1 MMTNTERLADL
12 LGGIVTEFDG
22 VVGVGESF
30 SFVYDG
36 MKFNG
41 RVYERFN
48 DHQVVV
54 FEVEVC
60 TTKLTRA
67 KQELI
72 NRLNGQ
78 LPFTT
83 FRVSR
88 ASDSSHTITAM
99 HSLSVSGVV
108 AEHLVEALNSI
119 AYQVR
124 EQGAALS
131 RTTDS
136 SRSVEQIL
144 RDEVKRRS
152 EEGIERIKDGV
163 DDDLDDK
170 TDDKDDVRTDDDSA
184 AARRAR
190 RPRVRTS
197 TATTAQILADLRR
210 MVGLEPVKIEVERL
224 VAAREFTRARVAG
237 GLPAIEQSPHLVFT
251 GNPGTGK
258 TTVARMVAD
267 LYKALGILKK
277 GHVVEADCSK
287 LIAAYIGQTPIKTRR
302 ICEQARGGVL
312 FIDEA
317 YGLTSKQNQGY
328 GPEAIETLLKF
339 MEDNRGDIVV
349 IVAGYPTEMQ
359 GFLDANP
366 GLRSRFDVV
375 IDFPDYSTAE
385 LTSIFDLYLE
395 DYKLELDAGARE
407 KVAAYAASLPRGRG
421 FGNGRAM
428 RNLFNEMVRRHAVWA
443 GRNGKIAER
452 DLRVVPAEVIPDPG
466 SAISAPESAGHRGV
480 YL

>member
-1 MMTNTERLADL
+1 MEHIKYLSQL
-12 LGGIVTEFDG
+12 VTEMVSEFRG
-22 VVGVGESF
+22 EVAVGESF

-36 MKFNG
+36 LKFNG

-78 LPFTT
+78 LPFTA
-83 FRVSR
+83 FRVSK
-88 ASDSSHTITAM
+88 AADACHTITAM

-108 AEHLVEALNSI
+108 AEHIVEALNSI

-197 TATTAQILADLRR
+197 TTTTAQILADLRR

-237 GLPAIEQSPHLVFT
+237 GLPADRAVAAPRLHRQSRHGQDHGGAHGRRPLQGARHPEKGPRGRSRLLQTDRRVHRADPDQDASHLRA
-251 GNPGTGK
+251 G
-258 TTVARMVAD
+258 ARRR
-267 LYKALGILKK
+267 ALHRRG
-277 GHVVEADCSK
+277 VRTDVEA
-287 LIAAYIGQTPIKTRR
+287 
-302 ICEQARGGVL
+302 E
-312 FIDEA
+312 
-317 YGLTSKQNQGY
+317 
-328 GPEAIETLLKF
+328 
-339 MEDNRGDIVV
+339 
-349 IVAGYPTEMQ
+349 
-359 GFLDANP
+359 P
-366 GLRSRFDVV
+366 GLRARGHRDVAQV
-375 IDFPDYSTAE
+375 H
-385 LTSIFDLYLE
+385 
-395 DYKLELDAGARE
+395 
-407 KVAAYAASLPRGRG
+407 GRQP
-421 FGNGRAM
+421 
-428 RNLFNEMVRRHAVWA
+428 RRHR
-443 GRNGKIAER
+443 GDRR
-452 DLRVVPAEVIPDPG
+452 RIPDRNAGFPRRQPRVCAAG
-466 SAISAPESAGHRGV
+466 STW
-480 YL
+480 

>member
-12 LGGIVTEFDG
+12 LGGIVTELDG

-78 LPFTT
+78 LPFTA
-83 FRVSR
+83 FRVSK
-88 ASDSSHTITAM
+88 AADACHTITAM

-163 DDDLDDK
+163 DDDLEDRK
-170 TDDKDDVRTDDDSA
+170 
-184 AARRAR
+184 
-190 RPRVRTS
+190 S
-197 TATTAQILADLRR
+197 T
-210 MVGLEPVKIEVERL
+210 V
-224 VAAREFTRARVAG
+224 
-237 GLPAIEQSPHLVFT
+237 
-251 GNPGTGK
+251 
-258 TTVARMVAD
+258 
-267 LYKALGILKK
+267 
-277 GHVVEADCSK
+277 
-287 LIAAYIGQTPIKTRR
+287 
-302 ICEQARGGVL
+302 
-312 FIDEA
+312 
-317 YGLTSKQNQGY
+317 
-328 GPEAIETLLKF
+328 
-339 MEDNRGDIVV
+339 
-349 IVAGYPTEMQ
+349 
-359 GFLDANP
+359 
-366 GLRSRFDVV
+366 
-375 IDFPDYSTAE
+375 
-385 LTSIFDLYLE
+385 
-395 DYKLELDAGARE
+395 
-407 KVAAYAASLPRGRG
+407 
-421 FGNGRAM
+421 
-428 RNLFNEMVRRHAVWA
+428 
-443 GRNGKIAER
+443 
-452 DLRVVPAEVIPDPG
+452 
-466 SAISAPESAGHRGV
+466 
-480 YL
+480 